1 MENTISFNTKFGWI
15 SASEKDNKITKIQF
29 KRVRVKGNFT
39 KNLKKLRKIIELYFE
54 KKISVI
60 LHYRKWKRNTKP

>member
-29 KRVRVKGNFT
+29 KRVRIKGNFT
-39 KNLKKLRKIIELYFE
+39 KNLKTNGNSKEKI
-54 KKISVI
+54 
-60 LHYRKWKRNTKP
+60 